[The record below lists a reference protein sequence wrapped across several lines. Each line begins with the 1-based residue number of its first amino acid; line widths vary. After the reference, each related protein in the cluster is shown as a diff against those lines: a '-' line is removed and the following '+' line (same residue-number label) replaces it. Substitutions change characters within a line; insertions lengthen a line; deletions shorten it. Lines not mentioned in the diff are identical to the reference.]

1 MSEEQ
6 AKKKQGEGEGE
17 VEAKG
22 KGKGKPGEL
31 AIAGVVSITDGAS
44 LMEEL
49 DEKPKAPLKIPSL
62 EGPPEPKETF
72 EEASR
77 RAIPLKPRLSKAER
91 GSRLFFLFCAILAMG
106 QMLLI
111 MVFLFTESVGLVFSQ
126 GGSPGVSL
134 GSFLFGRDW
143 YPTYPDPSF
152 GAFALICGSLA
163 VTLVSTAI
171 AAPLGLGLAMFLSCV
186 AGRRTR
192 EFVKPAVE
200 LLASVPSV
208 VLGLVGMVVIA
219 PFLQQT
225 LNLPTGLNLLN
236 ASVILAVMATPTIAS
251 LGEDA
256 LSAVPQDIK
265 DASYALGATRW
276 ETIWRVTT
284 PAALGGLSTSVIL
297 GLGRSLGETMVVLM
311 VAGGAAQIPNSLFD
325 SIRPLTSTL
334 AAEMGETAIGSRH
347 YQALFALGVILFFMT
362 LAFNLLAWYLSR
374 RWRTRR

>member
-1 MSEEQ
+1 MSKEQ
-6 AKKKQGEGEGE
+6 QPNKDQGKREQ
-17 VEAKG
+17 
-22 KGKGKPGEL
+22 KPSETTL
-31 AIAGVVSITDGAS
+31 VSVVSVSDGAS
-44 LMEEL
+44 LFE
-49 DEKPKAPLKIPSL
+49 DFGEKLNPPLKIPSL
-62 EGPPEPKETF
+62 ERYRKPKESY
-72 EEASR
+72 EEASQ
-77 RAIPLKPRLSKAER
+77 RAVPLKPRLSKAEQ
-91 GSRLFFLFCAILAMG
+91 GSRFFFLLCAILAMG
-106 QMLLI
+106 QMFLI
-111 MVFLFTESVGLVFSQ
+111 MIFLFAEAAGLVFSQ
-126 GGSPGVSL
+126 AGSPAVSL
-134 GSFLFGRDW
+134 GSFLFGREW
-143 YPTYPDPSF
+143 YPTYPDASY
-152 GAFALICGSLA
+152 GALALISGSLA

-171 AAPLGLGLAMFLSCV
+171 ATPLGIGLAIFLSCI
-186 AGRRTR
+186 AGRRIR
-192 EFVKPAVE
+192 EWVKPAVE

-208 VLGLVGMVVIA
+208 ILGLVGMVVVA
-219 PFLQQT
+219 PFLQET

-236 ASVILAVMATPTIAS
+236 ASLILAIMATPTIAS

-256 LSAVPQDIK
+256 LSAVPQDIR

-284 PAALGGLSTSVIL
+284 PAALGGLSTAIIL
-297 GLGRSLGETMVVLM
+297 GLGRSLGETVVVLM